1 MNLLED
7 LESRGL
13 LYQVTDREALEKAL
27 EEPIAL
33 YCGFDPTGDSL
44 HIGHLVTIVTM
55 RRFQLAGHTPIGLV
69 GGGTGMIGDP
79 SGRSTER
86 NLNELEIVQE
96 WSEKIKKQLM
106 KSLDFNEEANSAKI
120 MNNYEWLGKL
130 SMIEF
135 LRDIGKHFP
144 VNYMLSK
151 ESVTSRMENGIS
163 FTEFSY
169 MILQAYDFLNLY
181 EKANCRL
188 QIGGSDQWGN
198 ITAGLELIR
207 RNGHENQ
214 AFGITFPLITKS
226 DGTKFG
232 KTAGDAIWLDA
243 EKTTP
248 YEFYQFW
255 LNTEDRDVIRFIKYF
270 TFLSKEEVED
280 LEKEVEMAPENRV
293 AQRRLA
299 EEMTIFVHS
308 EEALKQAVKIS
319 EALFSGDL
327 SELTATEIGQGFK
340 QFPSFTAES
349 SDEKGLIDLLVEA
362 GVVSSKRQAR
372 EDLQN
377 GAIYINGERIAD
389 VNYIV
394 TEKDRIEGQ
403 FTIIRRGK
411 KKYTLIKY

>member
-1 MNLLED
+1 MNLIHD

-13 LYQVTDREALEKAL
+13 IYQVTDRETLEKEL
-27 EEPIAL
+27 DSNQIAL

-44 HIGHLVTIVTM
+44 HIGHLVMIVTM
-55 RRFQLAGHTPIGLV
+55 RRFQLAGHTPIALV

-96 WSEKIKKQLM
+96 WSERIKNQLM
-106 KSLDFNEEANSAKI
+106 RSLDFDGEAPAKI

-151 ESVTSRMENGIS
+151 DSVTSRMETGIS

-181 EKANCRL
+181 EKADCRL

-207 RNGHENQ
+207 RNGHEKP
-214 AFGITFPLITKS
+214 AFGVTFPLITKS

-232 KTAGDAIWLDA
+232 KTAGDAIWLDP

-270 TFLSKEEVED
+270 TFLPQEDIAELEQEVET
-280 LEKEVEMAPENRV
+280 APEKRV

-299 EEMTIFVHS
+299 EEMTIFTHS
-308 EEALKQAVKIS
+308 QEALEQAMKIS
-319 EALFSGDL
+319 EALFSGELSDL
-327 SELTATEIGQGFK
+327 SASDIKQGFK
-340 QFPSFTAES
+340 EFPTYTAES
-349 SDEKGLIDLLVEA
+349 KEDIGLLDLLVNA
-362 GVVSSKRQAR
+362 KVVSSKRQAR
-372 EDLQN
+372 EDVQN
-377 GAIYINGERIAD
+377 GAIYLNGERITD
-389 VNYIV
+389 LQYTV
-394 TEKDRIEGQ
+394 TEADRIEDQ

>member
-55 RRFQLAGHTPIGLV
+55 RRFQLSGHTPIGLV

-106 KSLDFNEEANSAKI
+106 KSLDFNDEDNSAKI

-207 RNGHENQ
+207 RNGHEKQ

-226 DGTKFG
+226 DGMKFG
-232 KTAGDAIWLDA
+232 KTAGDAIWLDP

-270 TFLSKEEVED
+270 TFLSKEEMDE
-280 LEKEVEMAPENRV
+280 LEKEVETSPENRV

-308 EEALKQAVKIS
+308 EEALQQAVKIS
-319 EALFSGDL
+319 EALFSGEL
-327 SELTATEIGQGFK
+327 SELTASEIQQGFK
-340 QFPSFTAES
+340 QFPSFTVES
-349 SDEKGLIDLLVEA
+349 KEDKGLIDLLVEA
-362 GVVSSKRQAR
+362 GVASSKRQAR

-377 GAIYINGERIAD
+377 GAIYINGNRSTD
-389 VNYIV
+389 VNYTL
-394 TEKDRIEGQ
+394 TEKDRIEDQ
-403 FTIIRRGK
+403 YTIVRRGK

>member
-106 KSLDFNEEANSAKI
+106 KSLDFNDEDNSAKI

-181 EKANCRL
+181 EKAN
-188 QIGGSDQWGN
+188 WW
-198 ITAGLELIR
+198 E
-207 RNGHENQ
+207 
-214 AFGITFPLITKS
+214 
-226 DGTKFG
+226 
-232 KTAGDAIWLDA
+232 
-243 EKTTP
+243 
-248 YEFYQFW
+248 
-255 LNTEDRDVIRFIKYF
+255 
-270 TFLSKEEVED
+270 
-280 LEKEVEMAPENRV
+280 
-293 AQRRLA
+293 
-299 EEMTIFVHS
+299 
-308 EEALKQAVKIS
+308 
-319 EALFSGDL
+319 
-327 SELTATEIGQGFK
+327 
-340 QFPSFTAES
+340 
-349 SDEKGLIDLLVEA
+349 
-362 GVVSSKRQAR
+362 
-372 EDLQN
+372 
-377 GAIYINGERIAD
+377 
-389 VNYIV
+389 
-394 TEKDRIEGQ
+394 
-403 FTIIRRGK
+403 
-411 KKYTLIKY
+411 

>member
-13 LYQVTDREALEKAL
+13 LYQVTDRETLEKAL
-27 EEPIAL
+27 EKPIAL

-96 WSEKIKKQLM
+96 WSGKIKNQLM
-106 KSLDFNEEANSAKI
+106 KSLEFNDEANSAKI
-120 MNNYEWLGKL
+120 MNNYEWLGQL

-207 RNGHENQ
+207 RNGHESQ

-232 KTAGDAIWLDA
+232 KTAGDAIWLDP

-270 TFLSKEEVED
+270 TFLSKEEVEA
-280 LEKEVEMAPENRV
+280 LEKEVETAPENRV

-299 EEMTIFVHS
+299 EEMTIFVHG
-308 EEALKQAVKIS
+308 EAALKQAIKIS
-319 EALFSGDL
+319 EALFSGEL
-327 SELTATEIGQGFK
+327 SELTAAEIGQGFK

-349 SDEKGLIDLLVEA
+349 TEEKGLIDLLVEA

-377 GAIYINGERIAD
+377 GAIYINGERISD
-389 VNYIV
+389 VNYMV

-403 FTIIRRGK
+403 FTIVRRGK

>member
-13 LYQVTDREALEKAL
+13 LYQVTDREALEEAL
-27 EEPIAL
+27 KEPIAL

-79 SGRSTER
+79 SGRSAER

-96 WSEKIKKQLM
+96 WSEKIKNQLM
-106 KSLDFNEEANSAKI
+106 KSLDFNEDENSAKI

-232 KTAGDAIWLDA
+232 KTAGDAIWLDP

-255 LNTEDRDVIRFIKYF
+255 LNTEDRDVIRFMKYF
-270 TFLSKEEVED
+270 TFLSKEEMAE
-280 LEKEVEMAPENRV
+280 LEKEVETAPENRV

-308 EEALKQAVKIS
+308 EEALKQAIKIS
-319 EALFSGDL
+319 EALFSGEL
-327 SELTATEIGQGFK
+327 SELTASEIQQGFK
-340 QFPSFTAES
+340 QFPSFTVES
-349 SDEKGLIDLLVEA
+349 KEDKVLIDLLVEA
-362 GVVSSKRQAR
+362 GVASSKRQAR

-377 GAIYINGERIAD
+377 GAIYINGDRITD
-389 VNYIV
+389 VNYTV
-394 TEKDRIEGQ
+394 TEKDRIEGL

>member
-13 LYQVTDREALEKAL
+13 LYQVTDREALEEAL
-27 EEPIAL
+27 KEPIAL

-79 SGRSTER
+79 SGRSAER

-106 KSLDFNEEANSAKI
+106 KSLDFNEDENSAKI

-232 KTAGDAIWLDA
+232 KTAGDAIWLDP

-270 TFLSKEEVED
+270 TFLSKEEMAE
-280 LEKEVEMAPENRV
+280 LEKEVETAPENRV

-308 EEALKQAVKIS
+308 EEALKQAIKIS
-319 EALFSGDL
+319 EALFSGEL
-327 SELTATEIGQGFK
+327 SELTASEIQQGFK
-340 QFPSFTAES
+340 QFPSFTVES
-349 SDEKGLIDLLVEA
+349 KEDKVLIDLLVEA
-362 GVVSSKRQAR
+362 GVASSKRQAR

-377 GAIYINGERIAD
+377 GAIYINGDRITD
-389 VNYIV
+389 VNYTV
-394 TEKDRIEGQ
+394 TEKDRIEGL

>member
-55 RRFQLAGHTPIGLV
+55 RRFQLSGHTPIGLV

-106 KSLDFNEEANSAKI
+106 KSLDFNDEDNSAKI

-207 RNGHENQ
+207 RNGHEKQ

-232 KTAGDAIWLDA
+232 KTAGDAIWLDP

-270 TFLSKEEVED
+270 TFLSKEEMDE
-280 LEKEVEMAPENRV
+280 LEKEVETSPENRV

-308 EEALKQAVKIS
+308 EEALQQAVKIS
-319 EALFSGDL
+319 EALFSGEL
-327 SELTATEIGQGFK
+327 SELTASEIQQGFK
-340 QFPSFTAES
+340 QFPSFTVES
-349 SDEKGLIDLLVEA
+349 KEDKGLIDLLVEA
-362 GVVSSKRQAR
+362 GVASSKRQAR

-377 GAIYINGERIAD
+377 GAIYINGNRSTD
-389 VNYIV
+389 VNYTL
-394 TEKDRIEGQ
+394 TEKDRIEDQ
-403 FTIIRRGK
+403 YTIVRRGK